1 MSANTGAIEL
11 NRESPL
17 FDNTFPITIGIII
30 NHNIFIII
38 SLLIINV

>member
-17 FDNTFPITIGIII
+17 FDNTFPITIG
-30 NHNIFIII
+30 NNYNLFHYYYY
-38 SLLIINV
+38 